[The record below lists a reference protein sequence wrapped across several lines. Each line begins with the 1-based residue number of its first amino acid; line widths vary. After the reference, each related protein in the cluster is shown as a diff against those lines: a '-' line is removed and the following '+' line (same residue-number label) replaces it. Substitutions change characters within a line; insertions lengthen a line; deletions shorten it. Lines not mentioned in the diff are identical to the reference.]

1 MKFKNCAL
9 AGLVAAAIAAGGLL
23 TACGTAG
30 GSSAKSA
37 SSSISNAQFVWHD
50 LQTRDPAAARRFYG
64 ELLGWEFEEIDAF
77 GKPYLLAKLGERYV
91 GGIVEMPADLSAG
104 PQWLSY
110 LMVGDVDAAL
120 ARLEAA
126 GGRRAVDP
134 VDVEVGRVTVATDP
148 QGAPVGLASVRTSLE
163 RLAGVGKDG
172 AFAWMD
178 YFASD
183 PAAAASF
190 YKQLAGFEVSQQGS
204 AQVPYLLLKS
214 DQVRAGVLRNPVDAV
229 TPNWLPYVNVADIS
243 AAVQQVT
250 ALGGTVIIP
259 PSPRLRKGTVAV
271 IRDPTGGVLALQT
284 NPG

>member
-1 MKFKNCAL
+1 MKLKNHAWGGLL
-9 AGLVAAAIAAGGLL
+9 AVAVAAGALL

-30 GSSAKSA
+30 GGSAKSA
-37 SSSISNAQFVWHD
+37 SSSMSNAQFVWHD

-64 ELLGWEFEEIDAF
+64 ELLDWEFEEIDAF
-77 GKPYLLAKLGERYV
+77 GKPYLLAKLGEHYV

-126 GGRRAVDP
+126 GGRRAIDP
-134 VDVEVGRVTVATDP
+134 VDVEVGRVAVATDP

-183 PAAAASF
+183 AVAAASF
-190 YKQLAGFEVSQQGS
+190 YKQLAGFEVLQQGS

-214 DQVRAGVLRNPVDAV
+214 NQIRAGVLSNPVDGV
-229 TPNWLPYVNVADIS
+229 MPNWLPYVNVADIS
-243 AAVQQVT
+243 AAVRQVA

-259 PSPRLRKGTVAV
+259 PNPRLRKGTVAV